1 MERRSS
7 EHPEPSHIHVPR
19 PSRVSNEY
27 PNPADMIDRCALL
40 IGQCGETSN
49 PRDAD

>member
-19 PSRVSNEY
+19 PSRISEY
-27 PNPADMIDRCALL
+27 PNPAHMIDRCALFD
-40 IGQCGETSN
+40 GPCTDSPNPPET
-49 PRDAD
+49 D